1 MKRSEAREYV
11 FMMIFQYKFQPSEI
25 DEIMQDFK
33 EQYNCDNQEEYIDK
47 ATYGTIEKIDE
58 LDNIINEFSKE
69 WNTSRMSNVRLAVLR
84 LAVYEMMYMQE
95 IPRPIIIN
103 EAVRIAKLYD
113 GDEAAPFINGI
124 LDSINKSYPC
134 TENNS

>member
-33 EQYNCDNQEEYIDK
+33 EQYSCDNQEEYIDK
-47 ATYGTIEKIDE
+47 ATYGTVEKIDE

>member
-33 EQYNCDNQEEYIDK
+33 EQYSCDNQEEYIDK
-47 ATYGTIEKIDE
+47 ATYGTVEKIDE

-69 WNTSRMSNVRLAVLR
+69 WNTGRMSNVRLAVLR